1 MGKPRPGEGR
11 DLPRSPGKLVAEQSS
26 ATKGVSHTKAGTQG
40 PLVGDTGSGHEPG
53 DKSLYLLWDSVC
65 LSEDTF
71 TSVLLRG
78 SPEIA
83 ENSVGA
89 KEVLRA
95 LGLCPVNVT
104 LPLAPQLVF
113 PLEWFPLSKPSV
125 GDYFHMAYNIITPF
139 LLLKV
144 YS

>member
-1 MGKPRPGEGR
+1 MNLLGR
-11 DLPRSPGKLVAEQSS
+11 
-26 ATKGVSHTKAGTQG
+26 
-40 PLVGDTGSGHEPG
+40 
-53 DKSLYLLWDSVC
+53 LYMDGWVVQAAVVPS
-65 LSEDTF
+65 
-71 TSVLLRG
+71 
-78 SPEIA
+78 A

-95 LGLCPVNVT
+95 SGLCPVNVT